1 MAEPTREQWQALYA
15 VAAEFRQ
22 LAPWHWMTD
31 EDLFG
36 VEEPAMGEVGYCSV
50 MGAGGQEFG
59 LAVFVGAE
67 GFAAYRKLALGE
79 VDPES
84 MDAAIVLRSL
94 VVTFGARDE
103 LSQRDREVIRSL
115 GLRFR
120 GRDVWPWFRSER
132 PGYVPWYLEPEEA
145 HFLELALRQA
155 IYVTQQVREGAVQ
168 LTSGADGQPV
178 LTRCF
183 RRGIWLNEWRQPPV
197 WEERSEE
204 PEEVDALRVQR
215 LRKSKPQG
223 RDSWQLDFFFLQA
236 AVGDRNERPY
246 FPCMLLVVTQQGLI
260 VGAQLLKPWAS
271 ATEKQ
276 EAVLALLE
284 QGLHLP
290 RQILVAQED
299 VKRVVGGVAR
309 GLGISIR
316 IGDLVVL
323 EAIKEEMGEQLGWV

>member
-1 MAEPTREQWQALYA
+1 MTEPTREQWQALYA

-22 LAPWHWMTD
+22 LAPWDWMTD
-31 EDLFG
+31 GDLFG
-36 VEEPAMGEVGYCSV
+36 VEEPTTGEVGYCSV
-50 MGAGGQEFG
+50 MGVGGQEFG

-79 VDPES
+79 IDPES
-84 MDAAIVLRSL
+84 MEAAMVLRSL
-94 VVTFGARDE
+94 AVTFGAREE
-103 LSQRDREVIRSL
+103 LSQRDREVIRFL

-132 PGYVPWYLEPEEA
+132 PGYLPWYLEQEEA

-155 IYVTQQVREGAVQ
+155 IHVAQQVKEGTVQ
-168 LTSGADGQPV
+168 LTSGVDGQPL

-183 RRGIWLNEWRQPPV
+183 RRGAWLNEWCQPPV
-197 WEERSEE
+197 WEERPEE

-215 LRKSKPQG
+215 LRTSKPQS
-223 RDSWQLDFFFLQA
+223 RDSWQLDFFLLPA
-236 AVGDRNERPY
+236 AVGDRGERPY
-246 FPCMLLVVTQQGLI
+246 FPRMLLVVTQQGLI
-260 VGAQLLKPWAS
+260 VGVQLLKPWAS
-271 ATEKQ
+271 PTEKQ

-284 QGLHLP
+284 QGPHLP
-290 RQILVAQED
+290 RQILVAQEE

-323 EAIKEEMGEQLGWV
+323 DAVKDEMGEQLGWV